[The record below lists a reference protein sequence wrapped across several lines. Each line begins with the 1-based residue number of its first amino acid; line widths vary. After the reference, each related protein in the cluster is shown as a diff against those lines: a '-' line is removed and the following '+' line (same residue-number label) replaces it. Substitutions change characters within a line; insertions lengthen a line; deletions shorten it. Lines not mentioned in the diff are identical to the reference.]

1 MVAAHDVSGP
11 PLATAA
17 ATSMVGAGLSPD
29 VAVLQQT
36 GLGDAIIPLDSSVDL
51 AAALGLQ
58 ALSRAETHGLD
69 SGGLML
75 GFVTDAL
82 RAGLTYKHDR
92 LTPVDP
98 AFTRELLDLDGEG
111 QFPFSQERRDVCRR
125 EDRQRGRRPSSAR
138 RFVA

>member
-82 RAGLTYKHDR
+82 RPRTRFALKRTPTAETFVSQWPQLRAIAKH
-92 LTPVDP
+92 
-98 AFTRELLDLDGEG
+98 
-111 QFPFSQERRDVCRR
+111 S
-125 EDRQRGRRPSSAR
+125 RPSSASTSGGCTPSPSE
-138 RFVA
+138 